1 MITLGETV
9 LIHDLKRQGL
19 GVSAIARKLG
29 MDRKTVRKHLE
40 VGLAAPAYGTRA
52 ARPRPVAP

>member
-1 MITLGETV
+1 MATDFNISERRNEREKPFV

-19 GVSAIARKLG
+19 SVSAIARKLG

-40 VGLAAPAYGTRA
+40 VGP
-52 ARPRPVAP
+52 